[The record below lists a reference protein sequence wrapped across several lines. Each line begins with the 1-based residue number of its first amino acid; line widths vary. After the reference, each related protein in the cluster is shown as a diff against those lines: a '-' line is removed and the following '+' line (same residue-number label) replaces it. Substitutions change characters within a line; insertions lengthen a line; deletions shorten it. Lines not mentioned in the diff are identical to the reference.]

1 MNNPLINLFNAP
13 EINRVVDSLSI
24 ATGENSGL
32 SLAEILIVSRILFAV
47 VMIGFIGHFFD
58 RIKQALFEN
67 SKATA
72 KYTKNR

>member
-24 ATGENSGL
+24 ATGESSGM
-32 SLAEILIVSRILFAV
+32 SLAEILIISRILFAV

-58 RIKQALFEN
+58 RIKQTLFVN
-67 SKATA
+67 SEAKA
-72 KYTKNR
+72 KYTKIR